1 MFSRQTS
8 KKSEKTERVRSMKLL
23 QGIRTLVLGGILTMA
38 GASGALAEYTSWQDT
53 DYDFSQVKTVYLSDM
68 DMSGYHLQSGTKAQ
82 KMLQDYRKKAGK
94 AKGVKVVLAPE
105 IQFRALLPGEGEEK
119 EPLVSAGKT
128 EKSGEK
134 DGKSQVQ
141 TTDGERRAVAIPQAA
156 MDAGAQLYILA
167 ALDNC
172 QVDSYLVPAH
182 TEWKTREIDDSYRDD
197 KGNWHTYYR
206 TVTYPEYIPDYYV
219 PYASVTVRFLWFDTR
234 TGKLVASS
242 EDARVRDS
250 ENDPLGVYNRIID
263 RFFKNL
269 RETVKK

>member
-128 EKSGEK
+128 ENSGEK

-141 TTDGERRAVAIPQAA
+141 TTDGERKAVTIPQAA
-156 MDAGAQLYILA
+156 LDAGAQLYILA

-197 KGNWHTYYR
+197 QGNWHTFYR
-206 TVTYPEYIPDYYV
+206 TITYPEYIPDYYV

-269 RETVKK
+269 KETVKK

>member
-1 MFSRQTS
+1 
-8 KKSEKTERVRSMKLL
+8 MKLL
-23 QGIRTLVLGGILTMA
+23 QCICTLVLAGAMTLA

-68 DMSGYHLQSGTKAQ
+68 DMGGYRLQNGIKAQ

-94 AKGVKVVLAPE
+94 TKGVKVVLAPE
-105 IQFRALLPGEGEEK
+105 TQFRALLPGDGEQK
-119 EPLVSAGKT
+119 SPAAGANQGKT
-128 EKSGEK
+128 
-134 DGKSQVQ
+134 V
-141 TTDGERRAVAIPQAA
+141 ERESKGGNQPAETEERKAVTIPQEAL
-156 MDAGAQLYILA
+156 DAGAQLYILA
-167 ALDNC
+167 NLDNC

-182 TEWKTREIDDSYRDD
+182 TEWKTREIDDSYRDEQ
-197 KGNWHTYYR
+197 GNWHTYYR

-219 PYASVTVRFLWFDTR
+219 PYASVSIRFLWFDTQ

-269 RETVKK
+269 KETVKK